1 MQLSYLN
8 RSNQIE
14 KKTGAL
20 VCTVEVELQPVCIDV
35 VQGNAQLGGY
45 VLHDAA
51 EASGDE
57 EHLDV
62 ALVQTVHELPAKKKK
77 CTDRLTSC
85 VYVDTNQPNEGP
97 IRLKK
102 VSCKHVDPIH
112 SKRHFIPKERWFMTI
127 TILNGVPVHTR
138 SDPVSWSG

>member
-1 MQLSYLN
+1 M
-8 RSNQIE
+8 
-14 KKTGAL
+14 
-20 VCTVEVELQPVCIDV
+20 

-77 CTDRLTSC
+77 KSTDRHTSC
-85 VYVDTNQPNEGP
+85 VYVDTNQSNEGP
-97 IRLKK
+97 IGLKK
-102 VSCKHVDPIH
+102 D
-112 SKRHFIPKERWFMTI
+112 R
-127 TILNGVPVHTR
+127 IL
-138 SDPVSWSG
+138 SSW